1 MLKLLLPEWQGCGTT
16 NLVSGGARRL
26 AEAWWGTEPWVT
38 VEAPEFEELGVQDR
52 VCGLDSM
59 AERLATVR
67 AVLTQEAPTRL
78 MTIGGT
84 CGVEVGPVSWLN
96 DQYNGDLAVIW
107 LDAHADLNTPLSSPS
122 GHFHGMVLRT
132 LLGEGPQALLGHIPR
147 PLRADQ
153 VVLAGVRDLDPP
165 EAAFIDSARIPLFAP
180 ETFREPDTIARQLL
194 GRGVTR
200 AYVHLDV
207 DVINPED
214 FGSSLMR
221 TPGGPPLPEVIDVV
235 ASLHRHLDVVGFSV
249 VEYVEYN
256 KDAAQDRDRL
266 VTALRGAHVRLCC
279 GR

>member
-1 MLKLLLPEWQGCGTT
+1 MLKLLIPEWQGCGTT
-16 NLVSGGARRL
+16 HIVADGARRL
-26 AEAWWGTEPWVT
+26 AQAWWGHEPWVT
-38 VEAPEFEELGVQDR
+38 VEAPDDEVLEVRQG

-59 AERLATVR
+59 AERLRAVR
-67 AVLTQEAPTRL
+67 AVLEREAPTRV
-78 MTIGGT
+78 MTVGGT

-96 DQYNGDLAVIW
+96 ERYGGDLAVVW
-107 LDAHADLNTPLSSPS
+107 LDAHADLNTPASSPS

-132 LLGEGPQALLGHIPR
+132 LLGEGPDALVAHVAR
-147 PLRADQ
+147 PLQPGQ

-165 EAAFIDSARIPLFAP
+165 EAAFVGSSGISVFKP
-180 ETFREPDTIARQLL
+180 ESFVEPDALALELRAR
-194 GRGVTR
+194 GFTR

-207 DVINPED
+207 DVINPDD

-221 TPGGPPLPEVIDVV
+221 TPGGPTLPEVIDVV

-249 VEYVEYN
+249 VEYAEHN
-256 KDAAQDRDRL
+256 KNAAQDRDRL

>member
-1 MLKLLLPEWQGCGTT
+1 MLRLLLPEWQGCGTT
-16 NLVSGGARRL
+16 NLVAVGARRL
-26 AEAWWGTEPWVT
+26 AQAWWGSDPWIT
-38 VEAPEFEELGVQDR
+38 VEAPETEILGMQDQ

-59 AERLATVR
+59 AARLATVR
-67 AVLTQEAPTRL
+67 AVLAREAPTRL
-78 MTIGGT
+78 MTVGAT
-84 CGVEVGPVSWLN
+84 CGVEVGPISWLN
-96 DQYNGDLAVIW
+96 EQYGGDLAVIW
-107 LDAHADLNTPLSSPS
+107 LDAHADLNTPGSSPS

-132 LLGEGPQALLGHIPR
+132 LLGEGPQALLTQVAR

-180 ETFREPDTIARQLL
+180 ETFRVPDTIARQLL
-194 GRGVTR
+194 SRGVTR

-207 DVINPED
+207 DVINPQD

-221 TPGGPPLPEVIDVV
+221 TPGGPALPEVIDVV

-256 KDAAQDRDRL
+256 TNAAQDRDRL
-266 VTALRGAHVRLCC
+266 VTALRGAHARLCC